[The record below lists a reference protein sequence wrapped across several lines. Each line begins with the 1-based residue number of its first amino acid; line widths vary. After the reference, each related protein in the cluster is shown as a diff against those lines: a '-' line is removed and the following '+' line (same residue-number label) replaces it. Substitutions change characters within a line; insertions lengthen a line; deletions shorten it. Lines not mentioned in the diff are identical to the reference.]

1 MYYSMNTILFMLW
14 GVISPVFLLGSALH
28 TKSLHKFTTVEQNK
42 ADMYVFAYL
51 WEPESCYENP
61 TWTQCGNPQT
71 FWGNHLVIHGL
82 WPQYSSGGYPSTCTD
97 EPFNEQVVVNI
108 GMNDMNQYWPNIKS
122 NTNDPDYDSF
132 WEHEWTKHG
141 TCSPLSQSNYF
152 NTTLNLGETF
162 GTPSIITDN
171 VGDNIPT
178 SDIRSAF
185 GGDTMVSLQ
194 CEGGRYLSGVFTCWS
209 MSSLDGSPDK
219 QIICPQDVQKED
231 NCSNEEI
238 NIPSFT

>member
-1 MYYSMNTILFMLW
+1 MVYNVLYTFLIMATLLVNDTMSFTSMKPQLNVE
-14 GVISPVFLLGSALH
+14 G
-28 TKSLHKFTTVEQNK
+28 EQNK
-42 ADMYVFAYL
+42 EADMYVFAYL

-61 TWTQCGNPQT
+61 SWTQCGDPQT

-82 WPQYSSGGYPSTCTD
+82 WPQYSSGGYPSTCRD
-97 EPFNEQVVVNI
+97 EPFDEQVIVNI

-122 NTNDPDYDSF
+122 NIHDADYDSF

-141 TCSPLSQSNYF
+141 TCSPLNQTNYF
-152 NTTLNLGETF
+152 NNTLNLGKMF
-162 GTPSIITDN
+162 GTPYIITNN
-171 VGDNIPT
+171 VGKNIPT
-178 SDIRSAF
+178 ALIRTAF

-194 CEGGRYLSGVFTCWS
+194 CENGKYLSGVFTCWS

-238 NIPSFT
+238 NIPPFT